1 MDEKIYLTQEG
12 YQNIKEELDTLKNKT
27 RPNVVERL
35 ALARQQGDLSE
46 NSEYTS
52 ARDDLAF
59 IDGRMEELED
69 ILKNAVVVE
78 EKKGPKGEVCLGCKV
93 TVKTNGNETVY
104 HIVGEWEAN
113 PAQKKVS
120 HTSPLGQALIG
131 RKAGEEV
138 EFEAPAGKI
147 VFNIV
152 KID

>member
-1 MDEKIYLTQEG
+1 MDEKVFLTQEG

-27 RPNVVERL
+27 RPNVVDRL

-52 ARDDLAF
+52 ARDDLSF
-59 IDGRMEELED
+59 IDGRIEELEN
-69 ILKNAVVVE
+69 IIKNAVVVE
-78 EKKGPKGEVCLGCKV
+78 EKEGPKGEVCLGCKV

>member
-1 MDEKIYLTQEG
+1 MDEKVFLTREG
-12 YQNIKEELDTLKNKT
+12 YQNIKEELDALQNKT

-46 NSEYTS
+46 NSEYTA
-52 ARDDLAF
+52 ARDELAF
-59 IDGRMEELED
+59 IDGRIEELED
-69 ILKNAVVVE
+69 IIKNAVVVE
-78 EKKGPKGEVCLGCKV
+78 ERKGPKGEVCLGCRV
-93 TVKTNGNETVY
+93 TVKTNGNEIVY
-104 HIVGEWEAN
+104 HIVGEWEAD

-131 RKAGEEV
+131 RKVGEEV

>member
-1 MDEKIYLTQEG
+1 MDEKVFLTQEG

-59 IDGRMEELED
+59 IDGRVEELED
-69 ILKNAVVVE
+69 IIKNAVVVE

-93 TVKTNGNETVY
+93 TVKTNGNEVVY

-131 RKAGEEV
+131 RKTGEEV

>member
-1 MDEKIYLTQEG
+1 
-12 YQNIKEELDTLKNKT
+12 
-27 RPNVVERL
+27 
-35 ALARQQGDLSE
+35 DLSE

-59 IDGRMEELED
+59 IDGRVEELED
-69 ILKNAVVVE
+69 IIKNAVVVE

-93 TVKTNGNETVY
+93 TVKTNGNEIVY

-120 HTSPLGQALIG
+120 HISPLGKALIG